1 MPLSFHTDPDQKI
14 EQQYKN
20 TLESLIP
27 YISRHKQADRAWVL
41 EIGCGEGGNLK
52 AFADSGSVC
61 YGIDLSENKIATAR
75 RILEE
80 EIKQGKVH
88 LIPEDIH
95 RLSDEKELHHK
106 FDMVVMK
113 DVIEHVPEKEK
124 LLTKIH
130 EFLREDGI
138 VFLAFPPWYNP
149 YGGHQQMSKS
159 LLGKM
164 PYFHLLPHQLS
175 AGYLQL
181 VGESRARIKGF
192 LEVVDT
198 RLTIRQFEQ
207 ICRKT
212 GYEILEKEF
221 YLINP
226 IYKYKFG
233 LKPRRQLPVL
243 RNIPVLRDFISTSVY
258 YVIRPMA

>member
-14 EQQYKN
+14 GQQYKN

-27 YISRHKQADRAWVL
+27 FISRHRQADQAWVL

-52 AFADSGSVC
+52 AFADSGSIC
-61 YGIDLSENKIATAR
+61 YGIDLSENKITTAH
-75 RILEE
+75 RILGE
-80 EIKQGKVH
+80 EIRQGKAH
-88 LIPEDIH
+88 LILEDIH
-95 RLSDEKELHHK
+95 RLSDEQELRRK
-106 FDMVVMK
+106 FDIVVMK
-113 DVIEHVPEKEK
+113 DVIEHVPGKEK
-124 LLTKIH
+124 LLNKIR
-130 EFLREDGI
+130 EFLRENGI

-159 LLGKM
+159 LMGKI
-164 PYFHLLPHQLS
+164 PYFHLLPHQIS
-175 AGYLQL
+175 SRYLQI
-181 VGESRARIKGF
+181 VGESPARVKGF

-198 RLTIRQFEQ
+198 RLTIGQFEK

-258 YVIRPMA
+258 YLIRPIR

>member
-1 MPLSFHTDPDQKI
+1 MPLSFHTDPDKKI
-14 EQQYKN
+14 TQQYKN

-27 YISRHKQADRAWVL
+27 FISRYKQTDQACVL

-52 AFADSGSVC
+52 AFADSGSIC
-61 YGIDLSENKIATAR
+61 YGIDLSENKIATAH
-75 RILEE
+75 RILDE
-80 EIKQGKVH
+80 EIRQGGAH
-88 LIPEDIH
+88 LILEDIH
-95 RLSDEKELHHK
+95 KLSNEKDLRRK
-106 FDMVVMK
+106 FDIIVMK
-113 DVIEHVPEKEK
+113 DVIEHIPEKQK
-124 LLTKIH
+124 LLNKIQ

-164 PYFHLLPHQLS
+164 PYFHLLPQQIS
-175 AGYLQL
+175 AGYLKI
-181 VGESRARIKGF
+181 VGESPARIKGF

-198 RLTIRQFEQ
+198 RLTISQFEQ

-212 GYEILEKEF
+212 GYEILVKEF

-258 YVIRPMA
+258 YLIRPSR